1 MLKNRLTL
9 WYRAIANAAVPAS
22 NSQTKG
28 IPLQYLL
35 IVPFT
40 LQIGIAVGLVGYLSL
55 RNGQQAVNQVAA
67 EVRNEITGRIQQ
79 HLTSYLSEPHRINAL
94 NAQAIALQQLDVT
107 DLDQLQR
114 WFWRQVQVFDSVS
127 YIQYASADGNFVGAA
142 RLEGGAD
149 IEVEMLDRRSSPDLN
164 LYATNEQGDRTEKI
178 GTTPNYDPRETIWYQ
193 RTVETG
199 ETVWTPIY
207 KYVGLPYVAI
217 TAGSPIYDAQGT
229 LQGIVATDL
238 ILTDISNFLRQ
249 LQVGKTGHTYI
260 VERSGQIVATSTDEN
275 PYSFPSDTTEVV
287 NRVHLLNSQHPLTR
301 ASGEYLLNEYDHL
314 QQIQTSQSQSF
325 LLDGERQ
332 FIQVTPVQDEWGLD
346 WLIVVIIPE
355 SDFMAQINTNTR
367 NTVWLCLLALAIA
380 IVLGIL
386 SAWRITRPI
395 YRLNASTQA
404 IASGNL
410 QETVKPSRI
419 LELARLGQSFNQ
431 MAQQLQQAFQALEN
445 SNHILEDRVTRRTA
459 ELEAAN
465 REIQQLNQQLQ
476 ADNIRMSTELDVAR
490 RLQQMILPRPEEL
503 SDIPELEIAGFMEA
517 ADEVG
522 GDYYDILHSRHNIRV
537 SIGDVTGHGL
547 ESGVL
552 MIMVQT
558 AVRMLQALN
567 EHDPVRSLSALN
579 QVIYENTQRMK
590 SDKNLSLSLLDYRE
604 GALYISGQH
613 EEAIVVRSSGV
624 VERIDTIDLGF
635 PIGLVE
641 DISGFI
647 AQYQTVLNPGDVV
660 ILYTDGITEAENHLR
675 AFYGLDRLVNLVKQN
690 GHCSAEEIRSVVI
703 ADLRSHIGEHI
714 IYDDITLVVLK
725 RRQ

>member
-1 MLKNRLTL
+1 MVKHLVSF
-9 WYRAIANAAVPAS
+9 WYRAIAPNTSDSALDHQR
-22 NSQTKG
+22 NG

-67 EVRNEITGRIQQ
+67 EVRDEITGRIQQ
-79 HLTSYLSEPHRINAL
+79 HLTSYLSEPHRVNEL
-94 NAQAIALQQLDVT
+94 NASAIALNQLDTT

-114 WFWRQVQVFDSVS
+114 WFWRQIQVFDSVS
-127 YIQYASADGNFVGAA
+127 YIQFASADGSFVGAA
-142 RLEGGAD
+142 QLEGGSEV
-149 IEVEMLDRRSSPDLN
+149 EVEMLDRNTSSDLG
-164 LYATNEQGDRTEKI
+164 LYATNDQGDRTTEL
-178 GTTPNYDPRETIWYQ
+178 GVTPDYDPRETIWYQ
-193 RTVETG
+193 RTIEAG

-207 KYVGLPYVAI
+207 KYIGLPYVAI
-217 TAGSPIYDAQGT
+217 TAGSPIYNTQGI

-238 ILTDISNFLRQ
+238 ILTDINNFLRQ
-249 LQVGKTGHTYI
+249 LEVGNTGHTYI
-260 VERSGQIVATSTDEN
+260 VERSGLLVATSTDEN
-275 PYSFPSDTTEVV
+275 PYSFPSDETEEM
-287 NRVHLLNSQHPLTR
+287 NRVHVLDSQNSLTR
-301 ASGEYLLNEYDHL
+301 ASGEYLLNEYDRL
-314 QQIQTSQSQSF
+314 GQIQTSQSQSF

-346 WLIVVIIPE
+346 WLIVVVIPE
-355 SDFMAQINTNTR
+355 SDFMAQINANTR
-367 NTVWLCLLALAIA
+367 NTIWLCLLALTIA
-380 IVLGIL
+380 IILGIFG
-386 SAWRITRPI
+386 ARRITRPI
-395 YRLNASTQA
+395 YRLNTSTQA

-410 QETVKPSRI
+410 QETVKPSHI
-419 LELARLGQSFNQ
+419 LELARLGKSFNQ

-445 SNHILEDRVTRRTA
+445 SNHALEDRVAQRTA

-465 REIQQLNQQLQ
+465 QEIQQLNQQLQ
-476 ADNIRMSTELDVAR
+476 ADNVRMSTELDVAKQ
-490 RLQQMILPRPEEL
+490 LQQMILPRPEEL

-522 GDYYDILHSRHNIRV
+522 GDYYDILRNRHNLRV

-558 AVRMLQALN
+558 AVRTLQALN
-567 EHDPVRSLSALN
+567 EQDPVRSLSALN

-604 GALYISGQH
+604 GVLYISGQH
-613 EEAIVVRSSGV
+613 EEAILVRSTGE
-624 VERIDTIDLGF
+624 VERIDTLDLGF

-641 DISGFI
+641 DISTFI
-647 AQYQTVLNPGDVV
+647 AQHQTVLNSGDVV
-660 ILYTDGITEAENHLR
+660 VLYTDGITEAENNLR
-675 AFYGLDRLVNLVKQN
+675 AFYGIDRLVNLVKQH
-690 GHCSAEEIRSVVI
+690 GQCSADEIRSAVI
-703 ADLRSHIGEHI
+703 TDLRSHIGDHI

-725 RRQ
+725 RR